1 MAVHHTLVTSKYNS
15 YLKEMFSFVNAQL
28 GDYFWIIFFKSED
41 LEHMVPEAQD
51 VRGKKGLFG
60 GILISNGLNSKVRL
74 EELLLLDLVLAVA
87 GLDAVPAVFNPT
99 R

>member
-1 MAVHHTLVTSKYNS
+1 
-15 YLKEMFSFVNAQL
+15 MFSFVNAQL

-51 VRGKKGLFG
+51 VRRVEGLLG
-60 GILISNGLNSKVRL
+60 GLLIGNWLNSKIWL
-74 EELLLLDLVLAVA
+74 EELLLLHLVLAVA

>member
-1 MAVHHTLVTSKYNS
+1 
-15 YLKEMFSFVNAQL
+15 MFSLVNAQL
-28 GDYFWIIFFKSED
+28 GYYFRIIFFKSKD

-60 GILISNGLNSKVRL
+60 CVLISNGLNSKIGL
-74 EELLLLDLVLAVA
+74 EKLLLLDLVLAVA

>member
-1 MAVHHTLVTSKYNS
+1 
-15 YLKEMFSFVNAQL
+15 MFSLVNAQL
-28 GDYFWIIFFKSED
+28 GYYFRIIFFKSKD

-51 VRGKKGLFG
+51 VRGEKGLFG
-60 GILISNGLNSKVRL
+60 CVLISNGLNSKVRL
-74 EELLLLDLVLAVA
+74 EKLLLLDLVLAVA

>member
-1 MAVHHTLVTSKYNS
+1 
-15 YLKEMFSFVNAQL
+15 MFSLVNSQL
-28 GDYFWIIFFKSED
+28 GDYFRIIFFKSED

-51 VRGKKGLFG
+51 VRGEKGLLG
-60 GILISNGLNSKVRL
+60 GILICYRLNSKIGL